1 VTIVLALIALV
12 GSAALAGVW
21 LVGQLA
27 SNRSAL
33 RLGSARSGSEAIEA
47 RLVAA
52 LAEDGA
58 GRVSAGRVS
67 GALGV
72 STTVFVVSTG
82 GLGLAVAGVCRM
94 VFGFSFLIA
103 GAIGLD
109 AAILLGLVL
118 ATWGERRALRLE
130 EQLAQLL
137 RLTAAGLR
145 AGMGRIDALGR
156 SAAQVGDPLGGVLR
170 ETVGRLR
177 LGEEADRAFAHL
189 AQQVPLESFRLFSVV
204 IATQWHAGG
213 SLQNTLGSI
222 GEFMQDRVDVACR
235 IQAQSS
241 PTRSSVLTLIA
252 ATAAIAYFSH
262 ANDPANL
269 ERFLRSTWGDRL
281 IAAALTLQGGALV
294 WIWRLTRTRL

>member
-1 VTIVLALIALV
+1 MTIVLALIALV

-21 LVGQLA
+21 LVGQRA
-27 SNRSAL
+27 ANRSAL
-33 RLGSARSGSEAIEA
+33 RLTSSDSGRAGLEA
-47 RLVAA
+47 RIGEG
-52 LAEDGA
+52 LASPDARAVEAD
-58 GRVSAGRVS
+58 RVS

-72 STTVFVVSTG
+72 STAFAATVVVAVG
-82 GLGLAVAGVCRM
+82 GVVAGGCRLILD
-94 VFGFSFLIA
+94 FSFLIS

-109 AAILLGLVL
+109 AAILVGLVF
-118 ATWGERRALRLE
+118 ATQRERRALRLE

-137 RLTAAGLR
+137 RLTSAGLR

-156 SAAQVGDPLGGVLR
+156 SAVQIGDPLGAVLR

-177 LGEEADRAFAHL
+177 LGEDPERAFAHL
-189 AQQVPLESFRLFSVV
+189 ARHVPLESFRLFTVV
-204 IATQWHAGG
+204 ISTQWHAGG
-213 SLQNTLGSI
+213 SLQNTLASI
-222 GEFMQDRVDVACR
+222 GEFMQDRVDVARR
-235 IQAQSS
+235 IQAQAS

-269 ERFLRSTWGDRL
+269 ERFLRSDWGDRL
-281 IAAALTLQGGALV
+281 VAGALMSQGGALA